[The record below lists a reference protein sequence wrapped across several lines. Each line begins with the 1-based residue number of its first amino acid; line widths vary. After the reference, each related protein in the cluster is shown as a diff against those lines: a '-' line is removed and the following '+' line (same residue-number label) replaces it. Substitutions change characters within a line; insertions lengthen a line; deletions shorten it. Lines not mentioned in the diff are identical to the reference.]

1 MARKWLLATN
11 KKQKLN
17 LNSSYSG
24 NHKTIFKSRTSSI
37 MGGTVKDILHSR
49 KSGLFAVLP
58 PPLCALDDFLC
69 SSVYNH
75 PAKLLM

>member
-11 KKQKLN
+11 KQHKLN
-17 LNSSYSG
+17 LHSSYSG

-37 MGGTVKDILHSR
+37 MVGTVKDILHSR
-49 KSGLFAVLP
+49 TSGLFAVW
-58 PPLCALDDFLC
+58 PLCALDDFLC